1 MYDMETLKAILTRRS
16 IRKYSKKNIPEEYYE
31 ILLKAAMHAPTA
43 RNRQP
48 WHFII
53 ISDRKIL
60 HALSEVNSSWT
71 MLDQAA
77 NAIVVCGDRN
87 LEDVESFIIQDCAAA
102 TQNMLLAA
110 HELGLGSVWLGVH
123 PRGDRLQPLIKLLH
137 IPDHI
142 LPVSMISVG
151 KPDEYREQPE
161 RYNIERIHQDK
172 W

>member
-1 MYDMETLKAILTRRS
+1 METLKAILTRRS
-16 IRKYSKKNIPEEYYE
+16 IRKYSEKNIPEEYYE
-31 ILLKAAMHAPTA
+31 ILLRAAMHAPTA

-53 ISDRKIL
+53 VSDRKIL
-60 HALSEVNSSWT
+60 NKLSAVNPSWK
-71 MLDQAA
+71 MLDEAA
-77 NAIVVCGDRN
+77 SAIVVCGDRN
-87 LEDVESFIIQDCAAA
+87 LEDAESFIIQDCAAA
-102 TQNMLLAA
+102 TQNILLAA
-110 HELGLGSVWLGVH
+110 HELGLGTVWLGVH
-123 PRGDRLQPLIKLLH
+123 PREERLKPLIEILH

-151 KPDEYREQPE
+151 KPDELREQPD

>member
-1 MYDMETLKAILTRRS
+1 METLKAILTRRS
-16 IRKYSKKNIPEEYYE
+16 IRKYSDKNIPEEYYE

-43 RNRQP
+43 RNKQP

-60 HALSEVNSSWT
+60 NKLSEVNSSWQ
-71 MLDQAA
+71 MLKNAA
-77 NAIVVCGDRN
+77 VAIVVCGDRN
-87 LEDVESFIIQDCAAA
+87 LEDAESFIIQDCAAA
-102 TQNMLLAA
+102 TQNILLAA
-110 HELGLGSVWLGVH
+110 HELGLGTVWLGVH
-123 PRGDRLQPLIKLLH
+123 PREDRLLPLIKLLQ

-151 KPDEYREQPE
+151 KPNEHREQPE